1 MADLLVSV
9 HEFIIP
15 MADGKVVPP
24 PPFAPTISYP
34 SFHFTINLDLPT
46 SIIMFISV
54 MLFFFILAHI
64 LHAFFQWLMEA
75 RPGYHYHDLEEGEGI
90 HQRQDMTANS
100 NPAAFYQAIEEN
112 NVFGILYRF
121 MRNVGARRGGG
132 QRLRAS
138 KKLPILVNYGSH
150 GIKSASFSSTDCA
163 ICLEDFA
170 VGDSCQVFPVCN
182 HIFHSNCID
191 HWLRNKITCPVC
203 RNCVL

>member
-1 MADLLVSV
+1 MADLNLFSQ
-9 HEFIIP
+9 FIP

-24 PPFAPTISYP
+24 RFATALSSPP
-34 SFHFTINLDLPT
+34 FHFTITLDLPT
-46 SIIMFISV
+46 SIIMCISV
-54 MLFFFILAHI
+54 MLFFLILAHI
-64 LHAFFQWLMEA
+64 LHAFFQWLKEV
-75 RPGYHYHDLEEGEGI
+75 RPGYDLEEGEGI
-90 HQRQDMTANS
+90 HRQDMNVS
-100 NPAAFYQAIEEN
+100 NPISHPAAFYQAIEEN
-112 NVFGILYRF
+112 NVRVFGILDRF
-121 MRNVGARRGGG
+121 MRDVGERRG

-138 KKLPILVNYGSH
+138 KKLPTLVNYGSH
-150 GIKSASFSSTDCA
+150 GIKSASFCSTDCA